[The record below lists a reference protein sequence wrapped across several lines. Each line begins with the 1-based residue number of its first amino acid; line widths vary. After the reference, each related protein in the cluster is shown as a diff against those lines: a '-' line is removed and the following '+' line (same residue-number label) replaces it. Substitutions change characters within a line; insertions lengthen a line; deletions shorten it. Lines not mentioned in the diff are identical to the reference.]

1 MNGQRVKKMTKQEF
15 VKIADAMRTYFP
27 RFEILPN
34 REALEL
40 WYLELK
46 DIEYEVAATAL
57 RRYVATNKFPPSIA
71 EIREQAAEVTDK
83 SLEADWGNAWN
94 QVTRAI
100 QNYGMWDTEK
110 AMESM
115 DEITR
120 ECVMRLGWKE
130 LCMSENPTADR
141 ANFRMIYEQLRT
153 KKREAAAI
161 PLEVKENIQRIQS
174 SLKMIGGT
182 E

>member
-1 MNGQRVKKMTKQEF
+1 MSFEEFKILVKGMKSIWPSEKFLPDGES
-15 VKIADAMRTYFP
+15 VKI
-27 RFEILPN
+27 
-34 REALEL
+34 
-40 WYLELK
+40 WYRLLK
-46 DIEYEVAATAL
+46 DLPYNVANVAIQKYAL
-57 RRYVATNKFPPSIA
+57 TNKFPPSIA

-100 QNYGMWDTEK
+100 QNYGMWGTEK

-153 KKREAAAI
+153 KKREEATI
-161 PLEVKENIQRIQS
+161 PLEVKETIQRIQS
-174 SLKMIGGT
+174 GLKMIGGT
-182 E
+182 K